1 MGEMAVRF
9 DDLDKSLLDTLNIIP
24 WNTPS
29 LIFSVDGGMFK
40 LELSEENRKQF
51 FADLEPYIRA
61 AECQSSRREL
71 TEEVRERMDPAK
83 VPTYSTLT
91 RKEQTEL
98 PRSRTR
104 HSAEELRECRAWMT
118 RNGINYRTTGQ
129 IPSDIWKAWEDND
142 VRLLNPGRIPMLP
155 ALTA

>member
-9 DDLDKSLLDTLNIIP
+9 DDLDKYQHGTVNVIP

-29 LIFSVDGGMFK
+29 LVFSVDGGAFK

-61 AECQSSRREL
+61 AECLSERREL
-71 TEEVRERMDPAK
+71 TEEVRERMDPARI
-83 VPTYSTLT
+83 PPYSK
-91 RKEQTEL
+91 RKEQAEL

-129 IPSDIWKAWEDND
+129 IASDIWKAWEDND
-142 VRLLNPGRIPMLP
+142 VRLLNPGRIPALP